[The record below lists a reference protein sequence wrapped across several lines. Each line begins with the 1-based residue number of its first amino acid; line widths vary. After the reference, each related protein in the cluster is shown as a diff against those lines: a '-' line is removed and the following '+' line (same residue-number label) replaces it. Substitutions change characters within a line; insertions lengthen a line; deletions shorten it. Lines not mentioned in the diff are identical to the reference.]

1 MGITVNEIKEEIKE
15 LAGRINTIG
24 TYDVTATCLPEETL
38 HLNELNRAAENYKNW
53 CEEVLYIRQD
63 QQRKLSLE
71 GIIEHDII

>member
-24 TYDVTATCLPEETL
+24 TYDVAATNLPEEME
-38 HLNELNRAAENYKNW
+38 HLNALNNAAENYKEW

-63 QQRKLSLE
+63 QHRTLSLE
-71 GIIEHDII
+71 GVIPGDFS